1 MIETLTQ
8 HILTIVFLITCSLIG
23 RSLLIFIGQS
33 WVSTFAHTATLTFLP
48 IITFVITKVIA
59 GNIALSL
66 GMVGALSIIRFR
78 NPVKSPFELSV
89 YFASITMGITASVSF
104 IWLLFFVAALALA
117 ITSLYSINKIVKMS
131 SGKEY
136 FQVSFSEGNR
146 VSTLEIVA
154 IKSQLEL
161 HNNPFLISESKN
173 GKNYTYII
181 ASSDLDY
188 LKTISDQFSNSED
201 ITDYRLNS

>member
-1 MIETLTQ
+1 MLDSIFP
-8 HILTIVFLITCSLIG
+8 HLITIFLLITASLVG
-23 RSLLIFIGQS
+23 RTILIFIGQT

-89 YFASITMGITASVSF
+89 YFASITMGIAASVSF
-104 IWLLFFVAALALA
+104 KWFLFFIFALALA
-117 ITSLYSINKIVKMS
+117 FTCLYLIEKIVKII

-136 FQVSFSEGNR
+136 FQISFTEGNKL
-146 VSTLEIVA
+146 STLEIISSKA
-154 IKSQLEL
+154 QTLL
-161 HNNPFLISESKN
+161 HSDPFLISESKDEK
-173 GKNYTYII
+173 GYTYIL
-181 ASSDLDY
+181 ASNDLKY
-188 LKTISDQFSNSED
+188 LKAISEKISSSPD
-201 ITDYRLNS
+201 IVQYRLNS

>member
-1 MIETLTQ
+1 MIDS
-8 HILTIVFLITCSLIG
+8 ILPHFITVSFLIVVSLLG
-23 RSLLIFIGQS
+23 RTILIFIGQS

-78 NPVKSPFELSV
+78 NPVKSPFELSI
-89 YFASITMGITASVSF
+89 YFASITMGIAASVSF
-104 IWLLFFVAALALA
+104 KWFLFFVFALALA
-117 ITSLYSINKIVKMS
+117 FISLYVVEKIAKTI

-146 VSTLEIVA
+146 LSTLEIITSKA
-154 IKSQLEL
+154 QTTL
-161 HNNPFLISESKN
+161 HADSFLISESKDEK
-173 GKNYTYII
+173 GYTYIL
-181 ASSDLDY
+181 ASNDLEY
-188 LKTISDQFSNSED
+188 LKTISEKISTSPD
-201 ITDYRLNS
+201 IVHYRLNS

>member
-8 HILTIVFLITCSLIG
+8 HILTIVFLITSSLIG

-181 ASSDLDY
+181 ASSNLDY